1 MKDLIILFKIIVF
14 SVAVVGVVNALAIAT
29 KKHKNKGE

>member
-14 SVAVVGVVNALAIAT
+14 SVAVVGVADALAIVSRKY
-29 KKHKNKGE
+29 KK